1 MGYKTVVITY
11 DDRIDDARAFNL
23 VANAR
28 VMFKVFNKDLYVTD
42 EHKVIETP
50 EGYRITKRYNIE
62 PICKWRAPN
71 TCKVC
76 AQDRCDE

>member
-1 MGYKTVVITY
+1 MGYKTMVIRF
-11 DDRIDDARAFNL
+11 DDRINNFKALSLVSEADAEFQAWGASTYMTDKYT
-23 VANAR
+23 VT
-28 VMFKVFNKDLYVTD
+28 KVKD
-42 EHKVIETP
+42 
-50 EGYRITKRYNIE
+50 GYRITKRYNIE